1 MKKLILILIII
12 CMLPSLAGCE
22 HAGTIYSNYRE
33 VEQLQLIR
41 AVGVDLDGEDVRMTI
56 SSGERNEGGESMLLS
71 RNAES
76 LATAAN
82 SLQDYAAGQ
91 ELFYAHT
98 QYFLFGQAAA
108 EQGIERYL
116 DYIERS
122 TTLPMGISLFVVRG
136 EKAETL
142 MTRSGDGQYDTG
154 QSLTALKDVVN
165 RRGDNH
171 IFTCADTA
179 RALSENGAALI
190 CALRP
195 AALEGSAFTSDTK
208 AEVTAVPD
216 GFGILRAGRLVGFI
230 EPDEALCAAML
241 IDSGMSS
248 IVLSD
253 ADGGLVTLSLE
264 GTDVR
269 LEPAWNGD
277 GSLGYVDVNVSAR
290 AKLIEVSQ
298 YHDTAD
304 HELLDLFGR
313 LLSQELDR
321 RFTNLLSME
330 NQFRADFLG
339 LGDMLRDRDAQRFDA
354 MPQSWNELLGDVDF
368 RVNVSAK
375 VGRTSDLKSSVS
387 VDGEGEF
394 GDSGQ

>member
-1 MKKLILILIII
+1 
-12 CMLPSLAGCE
+12 
-22 HAGTIYSNYRE
+22 
-33 VEQLQLIR
+33 
-41 AVGVDLDGEDVRMTI
+41 MTI

-190 CALRP
+190 
-195 AALEGSAFTSDTK
+195 
-208 AEVTAVPD
+208 
-216 GFGILRAGRLVGFI
+216 
-230 EPDEALCAAML
+230 
-241 IDSGMSS
+241 
-248 IVLSD
+248 
-253 ADGGLVTLSLE
+253 
-264 GTDVR
+264 
-269 LEPAWNGD
+269 
-277 GSLGYVDVNVSAR
+277 
-290 AKLIEVSQ
+290 
-298 YHDTAD
+298 
-304 HELLDLFGR
+304 
-313 LLSQELDR
+313 
-321 RFTNLLSME
+321 
-330 NQFRADFLG
+330 
-339 LGDMLRDRDAQRFDA
+339 
-354 MPQSWNELLGDVDF
+354 
-368 RVNVSAK
+368 
-375 VGRTSDLKSSVS
+375 
-387 VDGEGEF
+387 
-394 GDSGQ
+394 